1 LADAVGAAVCAP
13 IGTSTVTSF
22 AESTVAVELGAKTGL
37 VAVTAGLLFLL
48 SAFIYPLFSIFN
60 SPAVLSAALVCVGAS
75 MFVGNLKDINWNDR
89 IVGFTAFLTV
99 VLVLLTYSI
108 SDGLG
113 FGLIFYCLAMLVSK
127 RGKEISPML
136 YGLAGLY
143 IVYFVI
149 KTIVG

>member
-1 LADAVGAAVCAP
+1 
-13 IGTSTVTSF
+13 
-22 AESTVAVELGAKTGL
+22 
-37 VAVTAGLLFLL
+37 
-48 SAFIYPLFSIFN
+48 
-60 SPAVLSAALVCVGAS
+60 